1 MGQTRGG
8 DSLDQLYIEK
18 YLIKRETLCIMPF
31 RNPFGEWHAE
41 IVGMEDGSVLVK
53 GPPHEVMN
61 DSLQQ
66 LGSNLKGAM
75 KGTKKVLGKVSMPP
89 VRLCGLQDM
98 FWFPH
103 KAPFHEDCVWFS
115 LHGIEDVAAI
125 GENKCAVL
133 LINGKT
139 VHLDISEKLFKNRMA
154 RAESYKYRIEKATG
168 RTLTYLYNPPAGFKI
183 SE

>member
-75 KGTKKVLGKVSMPP
+75 KGTKKVLGKVSMSRYGSAACRTCFGFLTKLPFMKTAYGFP
-89 VRLCGLQDM
+89 FMGLKMRQQM
-98 FWFPH
+98 EPM
-103 KAPFHEDCVWFS
+103 
-115 LHGIEDVAAI
+115 
-125 GENKCAVL
+125 NVL
-133 LINGKT
+133 SCL
-139 VHLDISEKLFKNRMA
+139 L
-154 RAESYKYRIEKATG
+154 TG
-168 RTLTYLYNPPAGFKI
+168 GQ
-183 SE
+183 